1 MMNEKNED
9 YQYNRCSSR
18 GICSINPTTASL
30 QEVILLYLKSVSYYG
45 LKAKDCGINDKR
57 IKNLV
62 LNTISVLSSNYEISQ
77 SDFDMINSSFK
88 TELPKIIKEFNDIC
102 SENEKPDL
110 FLKADAELSDYIRF
124 GEREFK
130 KRLASLSVLERSLYG
145 VLFVL
150 VKSFCINILTYESY
164 GGESEDYVFL
174 VFKVLNLLNASDVQK
189 EDLKEIISD
198 ISEKDCELMIKIRNC
213 QEKTYGEQEESEVSF
228 STTKGKALLVV
239 GSNLRELEQVLDVF
253 EDKEVDI
260 YTHDNMILAHT
271 FPHFREY
278 KNLKGQFGQGLE
290 SCLLDFSTF
299 PGPIILTRH
308 SLFNVESLYRGVLF
322 TTDIS
327 SPKGVIRIK
336 DNDFS
341 QVMKSVSESKGFKTG
356 KSCDSEKVG
365 FSQNTIM
372 KNTEQKLAS
381 GKYNQIILLGIGG
394 YSADE
399 KEYFETFIKH
409 VPEDVLVVSLFCCEQ
424 RENIIC
430 VNASNDVYAMNRLF
444 KDITENF
451 SQKITLIFPYVE
463 RHTLSVIINSV
474 KNKKIKIY
482 VGNKHQ
488 TVIKP
493 NVTEVLKTEFGVF
506 EITTPKK
513 DLGNI
518 TDVK

>member
-1 MMNEKNED
+1 MINEKNED

-45 LKAKDCGINDKR
+45 LKAKDCGIKDKR

-62 LNTISVLSSNYEISQ
+62 LNTISVLSSSYEISQ
-77 SDFDMINSSFK
+77 ADFDIINSSFK
-88 TELPKIIKEFNDIC
+88 TELPRIIKEFNDIC

-124 GEREFK
+124 GEKEFN
-130 KRLASLSVLERSLYG
+130 KRLESLSVAERNLYG
-145 VLFVL
+145 MLFVL

-164 GGESEDYVFL
+164 GAESEDYVFL
-174 VFKVLNLLNASDVQK
+174 VFKVLNLLNVSDAKK
-189 EDLKEIISD
+189 EDLKDIITE
-198 ISEKDCELMIKIRNC
+198 ISEKDCELMLKIRDC
-213 QEKTYGEQEESEVSF
+213 QEKMYGEQEESDVSF
-228 STTKGKALLVV
+228 STTKGKAMLVV
-239 GSNLRELEQVLDVF
+239 GSNIRELEQILDIF
-253 EDKEVDI
+253 NDKVVDI

-271 FPHFREY
+271 FPYFRKY
-278 KNLKGQFGQGLE
+278 KNLKGQFGQGME

-322 TTDIS
+322 TTDFS

-341 QVMKSVSESKGFKTG
+341 KVMKSVSESKGFKTG
-356 KSCDSEKVG
+356 RTCDSEKVG
-365 FSQNTIM
+365 FSQTIM
-372 KNTEQKLAS
+372 IKNIEQKLAS
-381 GKYNQIILLGIGG
+381 GKYNQIVLLGTGG
-394 YSADE
+394 YSAEE
-399 KEYFETFIKH
+399 KEYFKTFMKH
-409 VPEDVLVVSLFCCEQ
+409 VPNDVLIVSLFCCEQ

-444 KDITENF
+444 KVISESF
-451 SQKITLIFPYVE
+451 LQKITLIFPHVE
-463 RHTLSVIINSV
+463 RHTLSVIINSA
-474 KNKKIKIY
+474 KNKNIKIY
-482 VGNKHQ
+482 AGNRSQ
-488 TVIKP
+488 TVMKP
-493 NVTEVLKTEFGVF
+493 NVTEVLKTEFGVS

-513 DLGNI
+513 DLENI